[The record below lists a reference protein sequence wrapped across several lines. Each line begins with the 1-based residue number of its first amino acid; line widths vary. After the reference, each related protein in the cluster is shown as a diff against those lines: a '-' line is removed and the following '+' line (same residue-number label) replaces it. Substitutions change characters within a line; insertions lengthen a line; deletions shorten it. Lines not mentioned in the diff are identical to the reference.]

1 MKDTPREEKKQ
12 TDRSKYGKGL
22 RKAAGLT
29 LLTGACAGTGIVLGA
44 AAHFYKYSLTPKKHD
59 PRLDSDPSEKEYA
72 AGRKWVKTHPLR
84 EDIYIRSDDGLHLHA
99 SYIPA
104 EKGDSAEHRYAV
116 CVHGYANTSDSM
128 GLYASVYRDRYGM
141 NVLLPDLRGHG
152 RSDGVY
158 VGMGYDDSR
167 DLVRWIDWVLEKD
180 PSAQIILHGISMGAA
195 TVLMTTGCHL
205 PKQVAAAISD
215 SAYTSAVD
223 VFTYVYKKL
232 DEAVIPAPIMM
243 EAVRAIALVRA
254 GYDIAKAK
262 PVEAVA
268 RSQTPTL
275 FIHGQADTFVPPEM
289 MPALYKAASCPKAFQ
304 WIPEA
309 EHVQSVNVDPETYWA
324 RIERFL
330 HAREIALM

>member
-1 MKDTPREEKKQ
+1 
-12 TDRSKYGKGL
+12 
-22 RKAAGLT
+22 
-29 LLTGACAGTGIVLGA
+29 
-44 AAHFYKYSLTPKKHD
+44 
-59 PRLDSDPSEKEYA
+59 
-72 AGRKWVKTHPLR
+72 
-84 EDIYIRSDDGLHLHA
+84 
-99 SYIPA
+99 
-104 EKGDSAEHRYAV
+104 
-116 CVHGYANTSDSM
+116 
-128 GLYASVYRDRYGM
+128 M

-223 VFTYVYKKL
+223 VFTHVYKKL

-254 GYDIAKAK
+254 GYDIAKVK

-275 FIHGQADTFVPPEM
+275 LFHGQADTFVPHAM
-289 MPALYKAASCPKAFQ
+289 GQKIYDAVKDKIDITFFSV
-304 WIPEA
+304 PEA
-309 EHVQSVNVDPETYWA
+309 EHGLSYLMDNAGY
-324 RIERFL
+324 RRLIEDL
-330 HAREIALM
+330 LDKCLK